1 MKKRILSAL
10 LALCLLLAMAAPAL
24 AADDSR
30 AGSTPLAAPSNL
42 RWVDDGEWGP
52 GEMAWDLDGAFQG
65 ELSIKIYREG
75 TNSPVFTSRQ
85 EYEAD
90 YQGPFTSEHFITR
103 TSLESGNYYFTIQ
116 NVGDGKI
123 YSSSV
128 EISSKD
134 MPSGK
139 GVYSYTQPANQL
151 GETAQGRWEIGRA
164 HV

>member
-65 ELSIKIYREG
+65 R
-75 TNSPVFTSRQ
+75 
-85 EYEAD
+85 
-90 YQGPFTSEHFITR
+90 SEER
-103 TSLESGNYYFTIQ
+103 R
-116 NVGDGKI
+116 VGK
-123 YSSSV
+123 
-128 EISSKD
+128 EC
-134 MPSGK
+134 
-139 GVYSYTQPANQL
+139 L
-151 GETAQGRWEIGRA
+151 
-164 HV
+164 